1 MDIKYNDIQWMFTQE
16 QWMDTL
22 KALQKKKMIRK
33 VSWILLTVLQHWFLH
48 ISPSSLLSI
57 TTNIKKSST
66 ILSIRINIS
75 FKYLNWIKKGL
86 TALPPQSHIS
96 TVSDSIFSF
105 TSVPRSI
112 DSKFLKNKWVLK
124 MGKNDTI
131 FDKIMF
137 SGTQGGYS
145 KVRHNTAVLQ
155 WVESQPIL

>member
-22 KALQKKKMIRK
+22 KALQKKKNDK
-33 VSWILLTVLQHWFLH
+33 KSFLNSTYSTTILV
-48 ISPSSLLSI
+48 PSHQSKQSTI
-57 TTNIKKSST
+57 NNYKSIKKTST

-75 FKYLNWIKKGL
+75 FKHLNWIKKGL

-145 KVRHNTAVLQ
+145 ECNLNPFSRVQRN
-155 WVESQPIL
+155 

>member
-1 MDIKYNDIQWMFTQE
+1 MFTQE

-33 VSWILLTVLQHWFLH
+33 VSWILLTVLVLQYWFLH

-57 TTNIKKSST
+57 TTTSIKKSST

>member
-1 MDIKYNDIQWMFTQE
+1 MFTQE

-22 KALQKKKMIRK
+22 KALQKKNDKK
-33 VSWILLTVLQHWFLH
+33 SFLNSTYSTTILV
-48 ISPSSLLSI
+48 PSHQFKQSTINNYKS
-57 TTNIKKSST
+57 IKKSST

-112 DSKFLKNKWVLK
+112 DSKFLTNK
-124 MGKNDTI
+124 
-131 FDKIMF
+131 
-137 SGTQGGYS
+137 
-145 KVRHNTAVLQ
+145 
-155 WVESQPIL
+155 

>member
-22 KALQKKKMIRK
+22 KALQKKNDKK
-33 VSWILLTVLQHWFLH
+33 SFLNSTYSTTILV
-48 ISPSSLLSI
+48 PSHQSKQSTI
-57 TTNIKKSST
+57 NNYKSIKKSST

-155 WVESQPIL
+155 SVESQPIL